1 MRPGYAAGEV
11 EAVLLVAFAPVG
23 GDLRDSAVDRVLDF
37 FHADEFGLE
46 LDVFGREGLDF
57 CVVLEELFG
66 LLREADELAGLFHV
80 CEQYVVGVEVLEG
93 RDEGGPARVVLRDRA
108 DVRAGE
114 SKLV

>member
-46 LDVFGREGLDF
+46 LDVFGREGLY
-57 CVVLEELFG
+57 G
-66 LLREADELAGLFHV
+66 LHLDNELA
-80 CEQYVVGVEVLEG
+80 
-93 RDEGGPARVVLRDRA
+93 RVAAHRLHGQLVDKTGQMRRLRD
-108 DVRAGE
+108 
-114 SKLV
+114 L